1 MRNALI
7 AEDAMAFAQRLADV
21 EWDVLAEAGPLAVIL
36 HGSLVTGD
44 FVPGRSDVDLLFV
57 VEHALT
63 DDQTGRLLDALREA
77 DHRGLPL
84 DLRVVTRAAAA
95 SPTMSPPME
104 FYLGRHPGE
113 PDEIEMRSTGEPD
126 LVVEFWVARR
136 HGRSLRGPEP
146 REIIGPVPD
155 TWVLGYGLRLLDRW
169 GDLTD
174 DDANAELMVLT
185 ACRIWRFAA
194 VGEIASKSAA
204 ARWAFGQVPTLSAIP
219 AALRRRAGEAGVT
232 ITDREVGDI
241 LATAKRATKAR
252 LSATS
257 RPFDGPTSP

>member
-1 MRNALI
+1 MRNGLI
-7 AEDAMAFAQRLADV
+7 AEEAMAFAQRLADV
-21 EWDVLAEAGPLAVIL
+21 ERDVLAEAGPLAVIL

-57 VEHALT
+57 VERALT
-63 DDQTGRLLDALREA
+63 DDQTGRLLDALRRA
-77 DHRGLPL
+77 NNRGLPL
-84 DLRVVTRAAAA
+84 DLRVVTRAVAA

-113 PDEIEMRSTGEPD
+113 PDEIEIRSTGEPD

-136 HGRSLRGPEP
+136 HGRSLSGREP
-146 REIIGPVPD
+146 HEIIGPVPD
-155 TWVLGYGLRLLDRW
+155 AWVLGYGLRLLDRW
-169 GDLTD
+169 ADLTD

-232 ITDREVGDI
+232 ITKREVGDV
-241 LATAKRATKAR
+241 LVTARSATKAR
-252 LSATS
+252 LSVAS
-257 RPFDGPTSP
+257 HLR